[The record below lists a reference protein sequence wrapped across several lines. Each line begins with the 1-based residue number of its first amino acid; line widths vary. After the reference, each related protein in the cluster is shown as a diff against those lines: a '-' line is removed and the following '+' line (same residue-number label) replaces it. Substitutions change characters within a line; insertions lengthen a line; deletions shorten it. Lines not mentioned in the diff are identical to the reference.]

1 MYGLIGSLRD
11 HPGQWV
17 AVLPGCSPAVAPDTM
32 LFGFGPPRN
41 PTRAQDCQSCFT
53 GWREDSS
60 YVSVDPMVSAG
71 LAQLASF
78 FPLGLLGLGE
88 PVFAWGWA
96 PDLLSFLCG

>member
-1 MYGLIGSLRD
+1 MEG
-11 HPGQWV
+11 
-17 AVLPGCSPAVAPDTM
+17 
-32 LFGFGPPRN
+32 
-41 PTRAQDCQSCFT
+41 
-53 GWREDSS
+53 SS

-71 LAQLASF
+71 LAQLGSF